1 MSKENAFLRNNY
13 FLENETSDVK
23 KIIYKQAADDGLMYP
38 QTVCCCRSTKSLS
51 AKKTP
56 HLDAPLM
63 ISPFYQHLSLDPIK

>member
-1 MSKENAFLRNNY
+1 MFKVNTFPRNNY

-51 AKKTP
+51 ANMTP
-56 HLDAPLM
+56 HLDPPLM
-63 ISPFYQHLSLDPIK
+63 AS